1 MIRRALACA
10 LFVLVAL
17 PAVAG
22 VYKWKDAEG
31 RTHFGDKPP
40 ADTSADQ
47 VRLRSFAGPA
57 EVTGTPPGVG
67 ANQVTLLTTTWCG
80 VCKRAK
86 AWLAAKGIAYTEL
99 DVEKSEAGR
108 TEYRRLG
115 GTGVPIILVGQQRM
129 NGFSPER
136 LEQMLKPPARQD

>member
-1 MIRRALACA
+1 MRHTLAAALL
-10 LFVLVAL
+10 LFATL
-17 PAVAG
+17 PAMAG

-31 RTHFGDKPP
+31 RTHFSDKPP
-40 ADTSADQ
+40 ANATVDE
-47 VRLRSFAGPA
+47 VRLRS
-57 EVTGTPPGVG
+57 VTGPTETPAAGAS
-67 ANQVTLLTTTWCG
+67 ANQVTILTATWCG

-99 DVEKSEAGR
+99 DVEKSDAGK

-136 LEQMLKPPARQD
+136 LEQMLKPAAR